1 MSDLPTDGA
10 FLDGFTFF
18 KKMKK
23 KRNEKGA
30 FCFEFYP

>member
-18 KKMKK
+18 KNLKQ
-23 KRNEKGA
+23 KRPGLSA
-30 FCFEFYP
+30 QS